1 MGSLV
6 SETNHPDSSQD
17 LRVAAFKHHVPQSTT
32 CNSWTQRIKPMEYAS
47 ASALPHVVTG
57 SNNWYRTAFS
67 HWGPLFSGHHL
78 HSWALPI
85 QKRVKV
91 EEAKKTGLHLLLSR
105 KTHSLGCG
113 HIGRGCERCLMSGGI
128 TTGENSR
135 WRRHPGPRH
144 SPIPPKPQCND
155 GKDACFKRTSPQGR

>member
-1 MGSLV
+1 M

-91 EEAKKTGLHLLLSR
+91 EEAKKTRLHLLLSR